1 VTSDRTTVAIVG
13 AGPAGLVLGYLL
25 QRDGIPFV
33 LFERH
38 CQEELRAYP
47 KAGLI
52 EYRTVQILTAE
63 GIAGSVL
70 AFDHDNHCCEFRTPD
85 EHIVFEYGT
94 LTGGRHHF
102 IYPQHELVANL
113 CEAVVAAGGDVRFAA
128 ELTEAHDH
136 GDGVTVQVV
145 DPLGRPSSIEAEVVV
160 ACDGVRGAVSR
171 SLDSV
176 TVVKEALPV
185 RWLAVIATAPPLEP
199 HTIYAAHPRGFAGQ
213 MRRSATATRYML
225 EVPASDSIADWPEDR
240 VRDEISVRLGIAGPL
255 AEVSFV
261 EPSLVDLRMRMVTHM
276 QHGRTFLA
284 GDAAHLITRAGGRAS
299 TRSGRTRRLGR

>member
-38 CQEELRAYP
+38 RQEELRAYP

-52 EYRTVQILTAE
+52 EYRTMQILTAE

-70 AFDHDNHCCEFRTPD
+70 AFDHDNHCFEFRTPD
-85 EHIVFEYGT
+85 ERIVFEYGT
-94 LTGGRHHF
+94 LTGGRHDF

-128 ELTEAHDH
+128 EVTEAHDH
-136 GDGVTVQVV
+136 GGGVTVQVV
-145 DPLGRPSSIEAEVVV
+145 DPLGRPSSIEA
-160 ACDGVRGAVSR
+160 D
-171 SLDSV
+171 L
-176 TVVKEALPV
+176 
-185 RWLAVIATAPPLEP
+185 
-199 HTIYAAHPRGFAGQ
+199 
-213 MRRSATATRYML
+213 
-225 EVPASDSIADWPEDR
+225 IADWPEDR
-240 VRDEISVRLGIAGPL
+240 VRDELSVRLGIAGPL

-261 EPSLVDLRMRMVTHM
+261 EPSLVDLRVRMVAPM